1 MIKLEELNKRKYKTN
16 EITDSNLKVLCDRL
30 NIIRKAYGKPMVVTS
45 GLRSEKQQEELIKA
59 GKSTA
64 TKSAHLVGMA
74 ADILDT
80 DGELA
85 KWCLQNVKILE
96 QASLW
101 CEHPDYTNGWVH
113 FQIRMPKSG
122 NRFFKP

>member
-1 MIKLEELNKRKYKTN
+1 VIKLEELNKKKYPTN
-16 EITDSNLKVLCDRL
+16 DIVDSNLKVLCDRL
-30 NIIRKAYGKPMVVTS
+30 NIIRKAFGKPMIVTS
-45 GLRSEKQQEELIKA
+45 GLRSEKQQQELIKA

-64 TKSAHLVGMA
+64 TKSAHLDGMA

-85 KWCLQNVKILE
+85 KWCLTNVKTLE
-96 QASLW
+96 KASLW
-101 CEHPDYTNGWVH
+101 CEHPDFTTGWVH
-113 FQIRMPKSG
+113 FQIRPPRSG